1 MTENKESSMASLIEN
16 LITILEQESELYERL
31 IKESM
36 DKTPVIVSNDLQR
49 LSEAN
54 DREQRVVDEITSISH
69 KRNQALGEIA
79 TVLGKDAD
87 TITVSEVIELM
98 AKQPEFQHPLIDVR
112 DKMLKQADLLRQVN
126 VHNQNLLKESLE
138 MTEYSI
144 NLMQSMNQ
152 APETANYNKG
162 SYSGATLGGAYSSFD
177 AKQ

>member
-16 LITILEQESELYERL
+16 LVTILEQESELYERL

-87 TITVSEVIELM
+87 TITVSKVIELM
-98 AKQPEFQHPLIDVR
+98 AKQPEFQHPLIAVR

-144 NLMQSMNQ
+144 NLMQSVNQ

>member
-1 MTENKESSMASLIEN
+1 MASLIEN
-16 LITILEQESELYERL
+16 LITILEQESGLYEQL

-54 DREQRVVDEITSISH
+54 DREQRIVDEITSISH

-98 AKQPEFQHPLIDVR
+98 AKQPEFQHPLIAVR